1 MGVIVSMIEEQLDQ
15 LSQRV
20 TWSELAKKSGVSPG
34 NISHFRNGEIELN
47 FQSLLNISKLLYNDE
62 YVHVMSRWC
71 LNLRLP
77 KNLKCAL
84 EFLSVNLKL
93 DELENLI
100 QTIEEQYDSRDL
112 KNWVDIYKIMLK
124 RQRNHGNIDFIED
137 LRRFSPKSVETKI
150 LSMIMELYYFYS
162 IKDYKTMLEKSK
174 DLINAFTIIKDE
186 FIRWSFEAR
195 LYEILAYTNL
205 HNLADI
211 EAARKYAT
219 KIFSKKICAI
229 FTLSSYYLMGMS
241 FLFEDYDKCL
251 YYLKEYE
258 KLLRVYNFTSY
269 LNSLHN
275 QDIPFINNV
284 WGKTTN
290 PEEINDISERA
301 HYEAKYGN
309 KKMAIELLDKLDE
322 TPFRL
327 YYRGIAEN
335 NSMILLKSL
344 IKFMKQGNKFYAK
357 LPYDV
362 LMKDEK
368 MAEIAH
374 LIYES

>member
-1 MGVIVSMIEEQLDQ
+1 MGVIVSMIEEQLDR
-15 LSQRV
+15 LNERV
-20 TWSELAKKSGVSPG
+20 TWSELAKKLGVNPG
-34 NISHFRNGEIELN
+34 TISHFRNNGIELN
-47 FQSLLNISKLLYNDE
+47 FQSLLNLSKFLYNNN
-62 YVHVMSRWC
+62 YVHVMSEWC

-93 DELENLI
+93 DELEKLI
-100 QTIEEQYDSRDL
+100 QIIEEQYDSRDL

-124 RQRNHGNIDFIED
+124 RQRNQSNLDFIED
-137 LRRFSPKSVETKI
+137 VRRFSPKTVETKL

-162 IKDYKTMLEKSK
+162 INDYKTMLKKSN
-174 DLINAFTIIKDE
+174 DLISAFTVVKDE
-186 FIRWSFEAR
+186 FIRSSFESR
-195 LYEILAYTNL
+195 LYEIIAYTCL
-205 HNLADI
+205 HNLADL

-219 KIFSKKICAI
+219 KIFSQKVCAV

-258 KLLRVYNFTSY
+258 KLLRVYNFKSF
-269 LNSLHN
+269 LESLHN
-275 QDIPFINNV
+275 QDIPFINNL

-290 PEEINDISERA
+290 PEEINDMSERA

-309 KKMAIELLDKLDE
+309 KKTAIEILDKLDE

-335 NSMILLKSL
+335 DSTILLKSL

-362 LMKDEK
+362 LVKDEK
-368 MAEIAH
+368 MAEIAR
-374 LIYES
+374 LIYEN